1 MSYVPANPVG
11 SASAIVN
18 DPLLTA
24 PDQAQQTHWISLHW
38 ERYALAIP
46 QHEVRSVEIAAD
58 VVEAMPNEGPAGWYP
73 SQPKPF
79 PIYRFDDRMWLVRG
93 FKRDGFVMLINDT
106 EPWGIWGEA
115 VNVEKDSGALQAA
128 NLPPLFQRTFSPAES
143 LAVTE
148 EGRPVLLCSA
158 ASLKRWVQALMARRN
173 K

>member
-1 MSYVPANPVG
+1 MSYVPG
-11 SASAIVN
+11 QEASAALNFSN
-18 DPLLTA
+18 DAITA
-24 PDQAQQTHWISLHW
+24 SADTAIQTHWISLHW

-58 VVEAMPNEGPAGWYP
+58 VEEAMPNEGPAGWYP

-79 PIYRFDDRMWLVRG
+79 PVYRFDDRMWLVRG
-93 FKRDGFVMLINDT
+93 FKRDGFVMLINDD

-115 VNVEKDSGALQAA
+115 VNVEKDGGALRPA
-128 NLPPLFQRTFSPAES
+128 NLPPLFQRTFSPAEN

-158 ASLKRWVQALMARRN
+158 ASLKRWVRALMARRS